1 MPADSDQ
8 SSHSTIRWKW
18 VFIRHHATTPQ
29 RRSRTSRAS
38 NASMNRRSASAV
50 KIVAGPTPR
59 TVTWKSRAP
68 VDGCAGCEAS
78 TTTLPILESRL
89 ALRADSVSLQ
99 AQTRHERPARADSG
113 DRGTAGTVPAGRFS
127 HVPRHRRGQ
136 SPLAPRDT
144 LRRDGGDCPRRG
156 SADAPRG
163 AGRPE
168 GQTLPC
174 RPERP
179 PPAAARSPR
188 CARGGGRRC
197 RRRSRGS
204 SSEPPAA
211 CQARHGSAT

>member
-18 VFIRHHATTPQ
+18 VFIRHHATTRQ

-50 KIVAGPTPR
+50 KIVADPTPR
-59 TVTWKSRAP
+59 TVTWKSPCGGRWLRGMRGIDDDASRPREPVGAP
-68 VDGCAGCEAS
+68 RQLRQPPGTDS
-78 TTTLPILESRL
+78 SR
-89 ALRADSVSLQ
+89 
-99 AQTRHERPARADSG
+99 TPCP
-113 DRGTAGTVPAGRFS
+113 RGTAGTVPAGRFS